1 MEAMTIRLSRNQS
14 EQDWSVEI
22 DGKLHDHISTRDL
35 DDLVE
40 YALVVV
46 QQSLLPCPPTDG
58 WRVAPP
64 TDHHPGG
71 Q

>member
-14 EQDWSVEI
+14 EQDWSVEL

-46 QQSLLPCPPTDG
+46 QQSLLESETSAVETDSIA
-58 WRVAPP
+58 VPS
-64 TDHHPGG
+64 D
-71 Q
+71 

>member
-1 MEAMTIRLSRNQS
+1 METMTIRLSRNQS

-40 YALVVV
+40 YALVVA
-46 QQSLLPCPPTDG
+46 QQSLLESETSAVETDSIA
-58 WRVAPP
+58 VPS
-64 TDHHPGG
+64 D
-71 Q
+71 

>member
-40 YALVVV
+40 YALVVA
-46 QQSLLPCPPTDG
+46 QQSLLESETSAVETDSIA
-58 WRVAPP
+58 VPS
-64 TDHHPGG
+64 D
-71 Q
+71 